1 MPSVCHQTTRPKRA
15 ALMQERG
22 RCTRFWVTGS
32 LNLSTEDGWGG
43 MNEYLIALL
52 FWEGGDIMQ
61 MGHGLCF
68 SIQFCQ
74 LITNP
79 PGFPTSIFKE
89 PNFCLPPHPPSNIPS
104 AVSHNPK
111 FISQV
116 NLAFISVIGG
126 WHIFTFY
133 STVDDGPS
141 QSLINVNYQTVS
153 FTVNQ
158 KPCGNGHHFQS
169 TTLFTCFQR
178 LKMCAGKYGELGRN
192 GLQG

>member
-1 MPSVCHQTTRPKRA
+1 MVSLSILWRMLKSFLISSSVSSGKSFSEAYPFSGSSGWMLYSSFSCIMLVPLVTHPGVRRALSMPSVCHQTTRPKRA

-89 PNFCLPPHPPSNIPS
+89 PNFCLLPHPPSNIPS

-111 FISQV
+111 FI
-116 NLAFISVIGG
+116 F
-126 WHIFTFY
+126 
-133 STVDDGPS
+133 
-141 QSLINVNYQTVS
+141 
-153 FTVNQ
+153 
-158 KPCGNGHHFQS
+158 
-169 TTLFTCFQR
+169 
-178 LKMCAGKYGELGRN
+178 
-192 GLQG
+192 